1 MWLFMALLKPT
12 KTSRPDIVEA
22 LLVLIL
28 AVWTIVAMWLLEK
41 AISIGTESVITWQS
55 LTTFFAAFTSIIVLV
70 IAVILA
76 DVRKEIKE
84 LY

>member
-1 MWLFMALLKPT
+1 MALLKPVKAT
-12 KTSRPDIVEA
+12 RPDMVEA
-22 LLVLIL
+22 LLVIIL
-28 AVWTIVAMWLLEK
+28 AVWTIVSMWLLDK
-41 AISIGTESVITWQS
+41 AIGFEVQSIITWQS